1 MYNIMTIPLNEQLTQ
16 FFKSIHND
24 KNGNKIMEIYRNNTN
39 ILTYILN
46 LNNDEIL
53 EFYQNYKIYIDINQE
68 HIKQIKKYA
77 IETEDERPVLFK
89 LAYGIW
95 LYSHTPNLI

>member
-16 FFKSIHND
+16 FLKSIHND

-46 LNNDEIL
+46 LNNDEMS

-68 HIKQIKKYA
+68 HIKQIVKYA
-77 IETEDERPVLFK
+77 KETNDDRPILFK
-89 LAYGIW
+89 LTYGFW
-95 LYSHTPNLI
+95 LYSHTSNLI